1 MILPRSPTHT
11 FFTPLFTNPA
21 NRHSHDFG
29 VNSPLNRDHPG
40 DVAHCQATLTGSTSL
55 WDVRGEPAIC
65 SIMDFGP
72 KAGDWTLKLNSVS
85 YNWNFVTCMFPNRST
100 WHSQTMMKIK
110 KKKKHFHTL
119 PSITPPTS
127 TAKNKNIKKYTPVL
141 LQQLVWCSRS
151 LRETDETP

>member
-29 VNSPLNRDHPG
+29 VNSPLNHDFPG

-72 KAGDWTLKLNSVS
+72 RAGDWTLKLNSVS

-100 WHSQTMMKIK
+100 WHSQTMIKILK
-110 KKKKHFHTL
+110 NTFTRYL
-119 PSITPPTS
+119 PSRHQLQLQ
-127 TAKNKNIKKYTPVL
+127 KNNKIHPSAFATVGLVL
-141 LQQLVWCSRS
+141 
-151 LRETDETP
+151 